1 MTSPTADV
9 SVRVAWADDAAAI
22 ARVQLAAWRSE
33 YADLVPAEALP
44 QDPDVVAQGWHQLL
58 TRPADA
64 RQRVLV
70 ALEGPHVRGFVITA
84 PASDPDCDPARDG
97 ELVDLTVRPDAH
109 RRGHGSRLLQAGI
122 DTLRADRFTRAVTW
136 VLAHDEARRAFL
148 QGAGWGPD
156 SARRELAQD
165 TGQGTGQ
172 GTGQEQSVLQVRLH
186 TGLG

>member
-1 MTSPTADV
+1 MSRPTADV
-9 SVRVAWADDAAAI
+9 SVRVAWADDAPALAH
-22 ARVQLAAWRSE
+22 VQLRAWRAE
-33 YADLVPAEALP
+33 YADLVPAEGLP
-44 QDPDVVAQGWHQLL
+44 SDAEVAAQGWHHLL

-97 ELVDLTVRPDAH
+97 ELVDLTVDPEAR

-122 DTLRADRFTRAVTW
+122 DTLRADRFTRATTW
-136 VLAHDEARRAFL
+136 VLAHDEDRRAFL

-156 SARRELAQD
+156 SARRELALAEGPEAGD
-165 TGQGTGQ
+165 DGA
-172 GTGQEQSVLQVRLH
+172 SVLQVRLH
-186 TGLG
+186 TDLG